1 MDLEQI
7 VLGRIIL
14 EFLGASARFLGYNLW
29 TLSNDNDFR
38 TFSSFWS
45 PSGSNQKKDDNSN
58 RNHMIGVLFLGGFTM
73 LMIIFNT

>member
-1 MDLEQI
+1 MDLGQI
-7 VLGRIIL
+7 LIGRIIL

-45 PSGSNQKKDDNSN
+45 PGGSIKKRDDNSD
-58 RNHMIGVLFLGGFTM
+58 RNHMIGGIVLGSFVM
-73 LMIIFNT
+73 LLIVFNT

>member
-1 MDLEQI
+1 MDFEQI
-7 VLGRIIL
+7 IAGRIIL
-14 EFLGASARFLGYNLW
+14 EFLGALVRFLYFNSGAL
-29 TLSNDNDFR
+29 LNDNDFR

-58 RNHMIGVLFLGGFTM
+58 RNHMIGVLFLGGFIM